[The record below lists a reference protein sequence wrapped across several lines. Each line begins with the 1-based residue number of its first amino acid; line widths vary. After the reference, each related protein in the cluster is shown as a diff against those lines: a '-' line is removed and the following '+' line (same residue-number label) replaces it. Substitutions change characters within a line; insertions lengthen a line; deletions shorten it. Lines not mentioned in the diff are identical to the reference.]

1 MVTGQRVDRQQAR
14 CPEMGEKPAL
24 PGVELSTAVVAE
36 AEKGTT
42 QDEDREEGAYTQ

>member
-1 MVTGQRVDRQQAR
+1 
-14 CPEMGEKPAL
+14 MGEKPAL